1 MIQSR
6 LFILLTFL
14 FVLISGSY
22 SQTRIKG
29 FVIDSTHN
37 NILRSVS
44 VSVYEKGKE
53 TVDKVGL
60 TDRFGKFEIED
71 LNPNKPFVLEFS
83 YTGYQ
88 KVLREFVLKKDE
100 QKDFGHINMY
110 FVENEIEVV
119 EVIPPVRMNGDT
131 LEFNA
136 DAFQLDSNAVVED
149 LLRRL
154 PGLVVWGD
162 GAITYN
168 GKEIP
173 SVLVNGK
180 PFFGGDMAV
189 AIQNIDKNAVKKVQV
204 YDSRTKEKQQ
214 EDPDDKKYQMNLVL
228 KEGKDKLLFG
238 SVGAGQGTD
247 ERYQGHLNLNRSS
260 SKTQMTLAYSTNNVN
275 KNLGSV
281 DQLLKN
287 TSFKGVGINADFD
300 SDFLQSGILHQHVL
314 GARYQYD
321 VLGTNE
327 VGKKNVFSA
336 NVLNRWNKTLNTN
349 ESFSQLLNATEGE
362 ENTRSNKSNSEG
374 DSRSQ
379 TALLDYENS
388 VSNFLGRPVGV
399 SSALEFNRFKNEDV
413 SQSLME
419 NAFQDNQ
426 SRNDITSESSALE
439 NSLSFRTNIEL
450 HGKAGRYMYVGGQN
464 TQFNRWNQITY
475 NLNVNANLTD
485 GMNNRLR
492 RGDYIDELNAVN
504 SRFYHRD
511 YEEDNNSRNL
521 NLDFKM
527 RDQRSGFTLGAK
539 ARWYGT
545 EDHTTVQDQDGGV
558 KLVNE
563 SLSHLS
569 NYRQIQYEP
578 YLEYSKQLFYKNL
591 YGRMYSGLSAS
602 GTVAGRFFKDRN
614 TSTLD
619 YRNLDLSYNSF
630 LPSLRLSYYHSK
642 QNSFYSSWSLSY
654 NYNEEY
660 PTLSRMR
667 PIYDDI
673 NPAYRNYGTD
683 RLLKKTGVHNFRL
696 NGSYNQQ
703 RQYGYNFNFSVSYQR
718 YLDGLTDS
726 VVYAVG
732 QQQVYVAQIAEPMDV
747 FYINF
752 SGNKPF
758 MLSKTQTFTVRFNSS
773 ANWGN
778 KFQYVDDQQQEMLN
792 NSQNIGLNFYYTVL
806 DKYQVGWTNNL
817 NRYER
822 YNQIA
827 GNNSN
832 NYTSYSWNT
841 GMSMAY
847 ALTKR
852 WSVNTNA
859 TGRYN
864 KSGSYTDEA
873 LIWNANTTYR
883 MLKGNNLEIKFAA
896 YDLLRQN
903 KGLYFTNGLTEFTTG
918 YRNILT
924 QYYMLSLTY
933 FPRKFGLK

>member
-1 MIQSR
+1 MKSP
-6 LFILLTFL
+6 ILLLSVFL
-14 FVLISGSY
+14 FTLFFQ
-22 SQTRIKG
+22 SQAQTKIKG
-29 FVIDSTHN
+29 FVIDSTNN

-44 VSVYEKGKE
+44 VSIYEKGKE

-60 TDRFGKFEIED
+60 TDRFGKFEIAD
-71 LNPNKPFVLEFS
+71 LAPNKSFVLEFS

-88 KVLREFVLKKDE
+88 KVLRELVLKQNE
-100 QKDFGHINMY
+100 QKDFGHINMP
-110 FVENEIEVV
+110 FVANEIEAV
-119 EVIPPVRMNGDT
+119 EILPPVRMNGDT

-168 GKEIP
+168 GRTIP

-180 PFFGGDMAV
+180 PFFGGDMAT
-189 AIQNIDKNAVKKVQV
+189 AIQNIDKNSVKKVQV
-204 YDSRTKEKQQ
+204 YDSRDREKQR

-238 SVGAGQGTD
+238 SVGAGVGTQD
-247 ERYQGHLNLNRSS
+247 RYQGHLNLNHS
-260 SKTQMTLAYSTNNVN
+260 SKKSQTTLAYSTNNVN

-287 TSFKGVGINADFD
+287 TTFKGVGINADFD
-300 SDFLQSGILHQHVL
+300 SDFLRSGILEQNVL

-327 VGKKNVFSA
+327 VGKKHMFSA
-336 NVLNRWNKTLNTN
+336 NVLNRWNKTVNTN
-349 ESFSQLLNATEGE
+349 ESFSQLLNAIEGQ
-362 ENTRSNKSNSEG
+362 ENTRSNTSNSEG

-379 TALLDYENS
+379 NALIDYENS

-399 SSALEFNRFKNEDV
+399 RSSLEFNRFDNDDI
-413 SQSLME
+413 SQSWSE
-419 NAFQDNQ
+419 NSFVNNQ
-426 SRNDITSESSALE
+426 SRNDIISESNVLQ
-439 NSLSFRTNIEL
+439 NSLSFRSNIEL
-450 HGKAGRYMYVGGQN
+450 HGKAGRNMYIGGQN
-464 TQFNRWNQITY
+464 TQYNRWSQITY
-475 NLNVNANLTD
+475 NLDINANLTD
-485 GMNNRLR
+485 AVNNRLR
-492 RGDYIDELNAVN
+492 KGDYIDDLNTAN
-504 SRFYHRD
+504 SRQYHRN
-511 YEEDNNSRNL
+511 YEEDSDSRNL
-521 NLDFKM
+521 AVDFKI
-527 RDQRSGFTLGAK
+527 RDQRSGVTLGTK
-539 ARWYGT
+539 VRWYGT
-545 EDHTTVQDQDGGV
+545 EDDHRVSDSEKGNSIDNPV
-558 KLVNE
+558 
-563 SLSHLS
+563 LSHLS
-569 NYRQIQYEP
+569 DYRQIQYEP
-578 YLEYSKQLFYKNL
+578 YLEYSKRLFNRNL
-591 YGRMYSGLSAS
+591 YGRMYSGMSLST
-602 GTVAGRFFKDRN
+602 TVSGRFYRDQS

-630 LPSLRLSYYHSK
+630 LPSVRLNYYHSK
-642 QNSFYSSWSLSY
+642 QSAFYSNISLSY

-660 PTLSRMR
+660 PTLGRMR

-683 RLLKKTGVHNFRL
+683 RLLDKTGVHNL
-696 NGSYNQQ
+696 NFNAYYNQQ
-703 RQYGYNFNFSVSYQR
+703 RQYGYNLNFSASYQR

-726 VVYAVG
+726 IVYATG
-732 QQQVYVAQIAEPMDV
+732 QQQVYVAQIERPMDAIY
-747 FYINF
+747 FNL

-758 MLSKTQTFTVRFNSS
+758 MLSKTQTITVRFNSS

-778 KFQYVDDQQQEMLN
+778 KFQYVNDQLQEMLN
-792 NSQNIGLNFYYTVL
+792 NSQNINLDFYYTVL
-806 DKYQVGWTNNL
+806 DKYQVGWTNGL

-822 YNQIA
+822 YDKIVD
-827 GNNSN
+827 NNSN
-832 NYTSYSWNT
+832 NYISHGWNS
-841 GMSMAY
+841 GMSMSY
-847 ALTKR
+847 AITKR

-859 TGRYN
+859 TGRFN
-864 KSGSYTDEA
+864 KSGTYSDDA
-873 LIWNANTTYR
+873 LIWNANTVYR
-883 MLKGNNLEIKFAA
+883 MLKGNNLEVKFAA

-933 FPRKFGLK
+933 YPRKFGLK